1 MSMKKIIANI
11 FTSAV
16 YSSFLGSVVVFVGM
30 VTSFMGDGWGLIGDA
45 IGGAILFYFIT
56 AIASCLISIVVAGP
70 VYVVLAKYNLA
81 NYYTAFSIGLAVTF
95 ACFGFST
102 SLENI
107 YWNLAGG
114 VTGLLFHYHYV
125 NKPSW
130 VDGKHLTRPSN

>member
-1 MSMKKIIANI
+1 
-11 FTSAV
+11 
-16 YSSFLGSVVVFVGM
+16 
-30 VTSFMGDGWGLIGDA
+30 MGDGWELIGDA
-45 IGGAILFYFIT
+45 IGGAVLFYFIT
-56 AIASCLISIVVAGP
+56 AIASCFIAMVVAGP

-81 NYYTAFSIGLAVTF
+81 NYYTASSLGLAVTF

-130 VDGKHLTRPSN
+130 VGGQHLTRPSN

>member
-1 MSMKKIIANI
+1 MKKIIANI

-16 YSSFLGSVVVFVGM
+16 YSSFLCSVLVFIGM
-30 VTSFMGDGWGLIGDA
+30 VVSLMGDGWDLIGDA

-81 NYYTAFSIGLAVTF
+81 NYYTAFSLGLAVTF
-95 ACFGFST
+95 VCFGFST

-130 VDGKHLTRPSN
+130 VGSQHLTRPSS